1 MKRKVT
7 YDRNAVGKRLL
18 ERRKQKGW
26 SRKYVAEK
34 IGLVEKYYADIERGT
49 CGMSI
54 ETLIALTDLYDIT
67 MDSLIYGG
75 KSRLGIFEQ
84 DKRLLEKLE
93 SMSPQMQDTCRQ
105 MLVLMVNG
113 MYIGQQGNKAEA
125 LADMS
130 DGVAL

>member
-54 ETLIALTDLYDIT
+54 ETLIALKELYGFTLDA
-67 MDSLIYGG
+67 LIYGEKG
-75 KSRLGIFEQ
+75 DLGILGQ
-84 DKRLLEKLE
+84 DKNLLKQLE
-93 SMSPQMQDTCRQ
+93 TMSPQLQDTCRQ
-105 MLVLMVNG
+105 LLMVFVNG
-113 MYIGQQGNKAEA
+113 MHGGDKENKTVLSADVAEGI
-125 LADMS
+125 S
-130 DGVAL
+130 G